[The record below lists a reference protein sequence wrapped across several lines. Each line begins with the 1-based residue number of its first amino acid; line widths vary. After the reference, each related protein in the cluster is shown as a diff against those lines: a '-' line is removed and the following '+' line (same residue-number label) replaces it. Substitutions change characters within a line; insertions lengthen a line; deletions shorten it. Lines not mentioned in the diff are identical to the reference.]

1 MKEKKHFFL
10 IDSLNAYFCQE
21 PDRSFK
27 ERIATYVNERGKNG
41 LSIVI
46 DTGAY
51 PCRGM
56 FKEFVDYGL
65 LLPTIF
71 ELPLKRFCIFHQND
85 FDRLSEDKSKI

>member
-10 IDSLNAYFCQE
+10 IDSLNAYFGQE

-51 PCRGM
+51 P
-56 FKEFVDYGL
+56 
-65 LLPTIF
+65 
-71 ELPLKRFCIFHQND
+71 
-85 FDRLSEDKSKI
+85 

>member
-1 MKEKKHFFL
+1 MDPLWIWTYKYFKYERKEAFFL
-10 IDSLNAYFCQE
+10 IDSLNTYFGQE

-51 PCRGM
+51 P
-56 FKEFVDYGL
+56 
-65 LLPTIF
+65 
-71 ELPLKRFCIFHQND
+71 
-85 FDRLSEDKSKI
+85 